1 VSVRALFGLKLILW
15 LGILTFLTG
24 GMLSPF
30 ALAQSHH
37 ASARFAAGW
46 LPFSPLRALP
56 AWNSLASPP
65 PTQMPDSTDT
75 QAPLSWSEPINI
87 SRTAGDSR
95 LPALAVDGRG
105 VVHIVWEDG
114 RYIFH
119 SYRSGESWSTPLRIA
134 TGEQPAIAIDHN
146 DIVHV
151 VFVNEFR
158 GNYDIYYCRWN
169 GAFWTLPVNV
179 SNTSGVSAIPDIAV
193 SSYNTLY
200 VTWTDNS
207 LGYNVIYYGVWTGT
221 FWINQPVPQGR
232 GTVSTIAIGGDDII
246 HIAWQDRD
254 DLETPYEIYHTQWD
268 RVAWT
273 LPENIS
279 DSANHST
286 IAAMAVDNHGVTHLV
301 WEELV
306 SEKDEIYYAVGTSL
320 RWSQQ
325 QALSSDES
333 SSYLPTIIVDAEG
346 TPHVAWDE
354 LRRLPYMWRLALFD
368 WRAGPDVAN
377 NIAGVAD
384 IALDADAESQV
395 HAAWSQRVD
404 GGNWEIYYS
413 SHAPLMSHRM
423 RLPLLFRHGPP

>member
-1 VSVRALFGLKLILW
+1 MSVRVLFGLKLILW
-15 LGILTFLTG
+15 LAILAVLTG
-24 GMLSPF
+24 GMFSSL
-30 ALAQSHH
+30 ALAQSQQVSVR
-37 ASARFAAGW
+37 AVAGW
-46 LPFSPLRALP
+46 LPLSPLQALFACDSP
-56 AWNSLASPP
+56 ASP
-65 PTQMPDSTDT
+65 TLKQTPDSANP
-75 QAPLSWSEPINI
+75 QVPLSWSEPINI
-87 SRTAGDSR
+87 SRTASDSR
-95 LPALAVDGRG
+95 LPALAVDGQG
-105 VVHIVWEDG
+105 VVHVVWEDG

-119 SYRSGESWSTPLRIA
+119 SYRRGESWSTPLRVA

-146 DIVHV
+146 GIVHV

-193 SSYNTLY
+193 DSYNTLY

-207 LGYNVIYYGVWTGT
+207 LGYNVIYYGIWTGT

-246 HIAWQDRD
+246 HIVWQDRD
-254 DLETPYEIYHTQWD
+254 DLEAPYEIYHTQWD

-286 IAAMAVDNHGVTHLV
+286 IAAMTVDDHGVAHLV

-306 SEKDEIYYAVGTSL
+306 GEENEIYYSMGTSL

-325 QALSSDES
+325 QALSSGES
-333 SSYLPTIIVDAEG
+333 NSYLPTIIVDAEG

-354 LRRLPYMWRLALFD
+354 LHRLPYMWRLASFD
-368 WRAGPDVAN
+368 WHSGPDVADN
-377 NIAGVAD
+377 SAGVAD
-384 IALDADAESQV
+384 VALAADAESYI
-395 HAAWSQRVD
+395 HAAWSQRAD

-413 SHAPLMSHRM
+413 NHAPLMPHRM